1 MKNIGIIELSTT
13 HSCLHVAA
21 VDENFAYKFIDKMEI
36 PLRLNKDMENDGIIK
51 PQRVNDCIR
60 TLEVFKKICAMNKVA
75 DIIAFTTKTVRDA
88 KNQKSF
94 LEEIYNTTGIRF
106 RVLTEQ
112 EEIALVHSSVINTMD
127 MPKGVIIDIQASE
140 INLIKY
146 NRKTILASQTLDFG
160 ALDVAEIIEDENLSP
175 QDKMAQMVS
184 YVSEKLKDNE
194 ILAEVDEE
202 TNVIGTGNSFINLSK
217 ICRLGKRYPFNS
229 DHNLVVTD
237 EDFVGAYNIVKGLDI
252 SKTKKIK
259 GISEDRADL
268 VASGIA
274 TIKAFFDTL
283 YQKQIVICDT
293 SLIIGMMYSAVISTM
308 TDKPIQD
315 ILMYSLDCANIFHNE
330 IFGSNR
336 KIVDNAIK
344 IYNELKV
351 VHRFGKSQLRILKIA
366 AYMCNVGYSVK
377 FDNFERNN
385 FSAIMN
391 ADIYGASHKEI
402 ILAAFVAT
410 SQNLEEFDFSTWV
423 KYKEIVNVEED
434 DDVVRKLAVIVKIA
448 RLLDRTKTDVVED
461 IICDILGDS
470 VILKV
475 VTQGD
480 SSVEVS
486 EAMKA
491 APDFKKAMKKA
502 LQIL

>member
-13 HSCLHVAA
+13 HSSLHVAA
-21 VDENFAYKFIDKMEI
+21 VDDNYAYRFIDKMEI

-51 PQRVNDCIR
+51 PQRVNDCIK
-60 TLEVFKKICAMNKVA
+60 TLQIFKKICAMNKVA

-127 MPKGVIIDIQASE
+127 MPKGVIIDVQASE

-146 NRKTILASQTLDFG
+146 NRKTIISSQTLDFG

-184 YVSEKLKDNE
+184 YVSEKIKDNE

-202 TNVIGTGNSFINLSK
+202 TNVVGTGNSFINLSK
-217 ICRLGKRYPFNS
+217 ICRLGKKYSFNS
-229 DHNLVVTD
+229 DHNFTVTD
-237 EDFVGAYNIVKGLDI
+237 EDFVNVYNIVKGLDI

-283 YQKQIVICDT
+283 YQKQVVICDT
-293 SLIIGMMYSAVISTM
+293 SLVIGMMYSAVISTM

-315 ILMYSLDCANIFHNE
+315 ILTYSLECANLFHNE

-336 KIVDNAIK
+336 KVVDNAIK

-366 AYMCNVGYSVK
+366 AYMCNVGYAVK
-377 FDNFERNN
+377 YDNFERNN
-385 FSAIMN
+385 FSAIIN

-402 ILAAFVAT
+402 ILAAFVAA
-410 SQNLEEFDFSTWV
+410 SQNLEEFDFSNWV
-423 KYKEIVNVEED
+423 KYKDILSEED
-434 DDVVRKLAVIVKIA
+434 DDIVRKLAVMVKIA
-448 RLLDRTKTDVVED
+448 RLLDRTKSDVVED

>member
-13 HSCLHVAA
+13 HSSLNVAA
-21 VDENFAYKFIDKMEI
+21 VDDNFAYKFIDKMEI

-51 PQRVNDCIR
+51 PQRVNDCIK
-60 TLEVFKKICAMNKVA
+60 TLQVFKKICAMNKVA

-112 EEIALVHSSVINTMD
+112 EEIALVHSSVINTLD
-127 MPKGVIIDIQASE
+127 VPKGVIIDIQPAE

-160 ALDVAEIIEDENLSP
+160 ALDVAEMIEDETLSP
-175 QDKMAQMVS
+175 QDKMAQMVAF
-184 YVSEKLKDNE
+184 VTEKLKDNE

-202 TNVIGTGNSFINLSK
+202 TNVVGTGSSFINLSK
-217 ICRLGKRYPFNS
+217 IVRLGKKYSYNS
-229 DHNLVVTD
+229 DHNLTITD
-237 EDFVGAYNIVKGLDI
+237 EDFVNAYNIVKGLDAG
-252 SKTKKIK
+252 KTKKIK

-274 TIKAFFDTL
+274 VIKAFFDTL
-283 YQKQIVICDT
+283 YQKQVVVCDT
-293 SLIIGMMYSAVISTM
+293 SLIIGMMYSAVISNM

-315 ILMYSLDCANIFHNE
+315 ILMYSLDCTNIFHNE
-330 IFGSNR
+330 LFGSNK

-366 AYMCNVGYSVK
+366 AYMCNVGYAVK
-377 FDNFERNN
+377 FDGFERNN
-385 FSAIMN
+385 FSAIIN

-402 ILAAFVAT
+402 VLAAFVAA
-410 SQNLEEFDFSTWV
+410 SQNLEEFDFSNWV
-423 KYKEIVNVEED
+423 KYKDILGEED

-480 SSVEVS
+480 SSVEVA